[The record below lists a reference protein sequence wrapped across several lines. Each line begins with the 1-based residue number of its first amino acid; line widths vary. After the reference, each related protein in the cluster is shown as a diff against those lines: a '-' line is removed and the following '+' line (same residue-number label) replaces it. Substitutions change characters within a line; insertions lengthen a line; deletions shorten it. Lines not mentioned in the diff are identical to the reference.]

1 MALRTLAP
9 LAVPGLVLL
18 GMLAAYRSGADV
30 FEALT
35 AGARKGLETTLAVAP
50 ALLALFPAVWLLRA
64 SGLPELLGRLLDP
77 LLSPGAPRR

>member
-18 GMLAAYRSGADV
+18 GMLAAYRSGTDV

-50 ALLALFPAVWLLRA
+50 ALLALLALHEVEDKPLAQRFLRQELQLLRHEEILA
-64 SGLPELLGRLLDP
+64 
-77 LLSPGAPRR
+77 